1 MRSFSSQCSA
11 PDLQKYPFPFRGRE
25 RSRSGIRNH
34 GSSVASAGRRVPL
47 VAVLLLLPRLVVVRG
62 RRRLGGAGRWGV
74 AHNLLHL
81 LVPGPE
87 ADRGGAG
94 DALALYLVPLLEVVD
109 LILTLLHALAPAA
122 LALPVGHGSGDVLPV
137 PPPEIPSVEL
147 LEPVRVCVEEAAD
160 GAVRPLLPILPVV
173 RRDAAATAL
182 PPPAAAAADVRAV
195 LAPIAELLR
204 AVPPPLGVVRRLP
217 AVGAVVALLL
227 GRHEGAGAG
236 ARARGFHEAEGLGL
250 LRRGRLGGRLGS
262 GVGVVAEEAEVVVAG
277 GHGMALVA
285 ALGLRR
291 GLRSRPRRRR

>member
-11 PDLQKYPFPFRGRE
+11 PNLQKYPFPFRIRE
-25 RSRSGIRNH
+25 RSGSGIRNH
-34 GSSVASAGRRVPL
+34 GGSVASAGRRVPL
-47 VAVLLLLPRLVVVRG
+47 VAVLLLLPRLLVVGG

-87 ADRGGAG
+87 AGRGGAG

-147 LEPVRVCVEEAAD
+147 LEPVHVCVEEAAD

-173 RRDAAATAL
+173 RRDGAATAL
-182 PPPAAAAADVRAV
+182 PPPAADVGAV

-217 AVGAVVALLL
+217 AVGAVVALLP
-227 GRHEGAGAG
+227 GRREGRKAGE
-236 ARARGFHEAEGLGL
+236 R
-250 LRRGRLGGRLGS
+250 GGRRHRGGRS
-262 GVGVVAEEAEVVVAG
+262 RRRRRPWGGGVRAAPRAPLP
-277 GHGMALVA
+277 ATAA
-285 ALGLRR
+285 ALG
-291 GLRSRPRRRR
+291 